1 MYAWENVSLSCSSNF
16 YRLVFAIVV
25 YVHWTSTTSNASS
38 WKLPMSSCPYLC
50 LYGAEFVWILCISSI
65 SLSFGCSF
73 DLFQL
78 IETVLLKSTN
88 FEFIVNYLHRV
99 LQFKRNGYHS
109 IDICLQIKAKFTTFK
124 SISAR
129 KNSFYTSQPEC

>member
-1 MYAWENVSLSCSSNF
+1 MFLFIYMEQ
-16 YRLVFAIVV
+16 
-25 YVHWTSTTSNASS
+25 
-38 WKLPMSSCPYLC
+38 
-50 LYGAEFVWILCISSI
+50 AEFVLIICISSI
-65 SLSFGCSF
+65 SLLFGCSF

-88 FEFIVNYLHRV
+88 FEFIGNCLHRV
-99 LQFKRNGYHS
+99 LQFKRNGYRL
-109 IDICLQIKAKFTTFK
+109 IDIHLQIKAKFTTFK